1 MGFHGTLFVHPETQE
16 SDPKIAVFATLQHLL
31 AGYVK
36 SNRSILTVNSP
47 RGFIPGV
54 SMSLQYFSFIV
65 IL

>member
-1 MGFHGTLFVHPETQE
+1 MGFHGTLFFHTETQE

-36 SNRSILTVNSP
+36 SNSSILTVNSP

-54 SMSLQYFSFIV
+54 SMNLQYLSFIV